1 MKHRKNNYLVQG
13 CMARKWWNL
22 DSDSR
27 TWMLKCLLHYFV
39 WFFRF
44 IVVVFSSCVLNLF
57 SHVWLFV
64 PPWTLACQTPLSLG
78 VLQARILEWVAMPS
92 SRRSS
97 QPRDQIRVSCTAG
110 RFCTTESPGKPLSH
124 LTPALKIHGRLLV
137 SFQSLPF
144 LPKPVQV
151 ESCDEKP
158 HKPSLTLQ
166 VSPFHLVSKNWE
178 SACPNFLSQDLWKGI

>member
-1 MKHRKNNYLVQG
+1 MGNMCQEKKKKKKRNERQIKRASYFPYSNTRGPDVYPTLLLLLSCSVV
-13 CMARKWWNL
+13 
-22 DSDSR
+22 SDSVQP
-27 TWMLKCLLHYFV
+27 CGLLPG
-39 WFFRF
+39 
-44 IVVVFSSCVLNLF
+44 SSIHGIL
-57 SHVWLFV
+57 
-64 PPWTLACQTPLSLG
+64 QTR
-78 VLQARILEWVAMPS
+78 VLEWVAMPS

-97 QPRDQIRVSCTAG
+97 QPRDQIRVSWAAG
-110 RFCTTESPGKPLSH
+110 RFCTTESPGKPLTH
-124 LTPALKIHGRLLV
+124 LTPALKIHARVPV